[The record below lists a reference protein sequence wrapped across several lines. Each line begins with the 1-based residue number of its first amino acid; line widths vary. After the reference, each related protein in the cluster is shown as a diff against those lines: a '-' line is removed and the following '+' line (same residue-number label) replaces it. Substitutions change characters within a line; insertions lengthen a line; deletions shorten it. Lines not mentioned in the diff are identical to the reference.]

1 MGFFFFNFWFFGE
14 FDETFSEKLL
24 VFFFFF
30 NFFETLK
37 AWTVGTCKKERGLIG
52 QPFMSLSFGR
62 TY

>member
-1 MGFFFFNFWFFGE
+1 MRLSQRSCWFFFFSLI
-14 FDETFSEKLL
+14 FS
-24 VFFFFF
+24 
-30 NFFETLK
+30 TLK

>member
-1 MGFFFFNFWFFGE
+1 MRLSQRSCWF
-14 FDETFSEKLL
+14 
-24 VFFFFF
+24 FFFFF

-37 AWTVGTCKKERGLIG
+37 GWTVGTCKKERGLIG